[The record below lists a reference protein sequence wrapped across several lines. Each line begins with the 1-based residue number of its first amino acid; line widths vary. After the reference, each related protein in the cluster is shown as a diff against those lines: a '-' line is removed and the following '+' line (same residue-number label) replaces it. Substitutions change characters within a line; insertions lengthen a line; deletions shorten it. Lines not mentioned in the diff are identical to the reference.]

1 MSNMKIAQNR
11 VVLMHYT
18 LKDEHGNTIDSSE
31 GQEPLAY
38 IQGIGN
44 VVPGLEDALEGKS
57 KGDKLQ
63 VTVEPTDGYGE
74 RNDEMVQ
81 QVSKSG
87 FNAEGDEELVPGMQ
101 VQIETNNGPSIAM
114 VTKIEEDDVTL
125 DLNHPLSGVTLNFD
139 IEVVDVRA
147 STEEEIEHGHVHGPG
162 GHQH

>member
-1 MSNMKIAQNR
+1 MKIAQNR
-11 VVLMHYT
+11 VVQMHYT

-31 GQEPLAY
+31 GHEPLAY

-57 KGDKLQ
+57 KGDKLH
-63 VTVEPTDGYGE
+63 VSIEPADGYGE

-87 FNAEGDEELVPGMQ
+87 FQSGEEGEELVPGIQ

-114 VTKIEEDDVTL
+114 VTKIEGEDVTL
-125 DLNHPLSGVTLNFD
+125 DLNHPLAGVTLNFD
-139 IEVVDVRA
+139 IEVVDVRE

-162 GHQH
+162 GHHH

>member
-1 MSNMKIAQNR
+1 MIVAQNR
-11 VVLMHYT
+11 VVQMHYT
-18 LKDEHGNTIDSSE
+18 LTDDEGRTIDTSE

-44 VVPGLEDALEGKS
+44 VIPGLEDALEGKA

-63 VTVEPTDGYGE
+63 ATIAPEDGYGQ
-74 RNDEMVQ
+74 RLDEMVQ
-81 QVSKSG
+81 TVAKEGFKSE
-87 FNAEGDEELVPGMQ
+87 EGEELVAGMQ

-114 VTKIEEDDVTL
+114 VTKIEGEDVIL
-125 DLNHPLSGVTLNFD
+125 DLNHPLAGVTLNFD

>member
-1 MSNMKIAQNR
+1 MKIAQNR
-11 VVLMHYT
+11 VVQMHYT
-18 LKDEHGNTIDSSE
+18 LKDEHGSTIDSSE

-63 VTVEPTDGYGE
+63 VIIEPADGYGD

-87 FNAEGDEELVPGMQ
+87 FQSGEESEELVPGMQ

-114 VTKIEEDDVTL
+114 VTNIEGDNVTL
-125 DLNHPLSGVTLNFD
+125 DLNHPLAGVTLNFD

-147 STEEEIEHGHVHGPG
+147 STDEEIEHGHVHGPG
-162 GHQH
+162 GHHH